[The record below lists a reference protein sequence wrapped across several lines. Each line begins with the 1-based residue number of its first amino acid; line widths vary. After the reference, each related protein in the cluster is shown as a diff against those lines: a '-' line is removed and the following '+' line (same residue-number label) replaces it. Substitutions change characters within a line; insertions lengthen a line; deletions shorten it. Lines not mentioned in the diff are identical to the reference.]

1 MTRPDAL
8 TIPAPR
14 LETATDKLLFV
25 EEVAERLRR
34 SPAQVRWMI
43 AQGTAPHHAK
53 IAGRI
58 VFRSSDVEAY
68 IEAAF
73 AEAS

>member
-1 MTRPDAL
+1 MTDH
-8 TIPAPR
+8 
-14 LETATDKLLFV
+14 LLFV

-34 SPAQVRWMI
+34 SPAQIRWMI
-43 AQGTAPHHAK
+43 SQGTAPKHAK

-58 VFRSSDVEAY
+58 CFRETDVNAY